1 MLTLAAYQ
9 SRSQASNQF
18 IGKADALEQLRYGFF
33 GEIGGLLSAVKK
45 SKRELGPK
53 QKDSVLEELGDALW
67 YLTTIGGEYKLTLET
82 LGKAALVDLQ
92 CRLGVQQD
100 RAETPIAFLEFDGLL
115 TLCYGKL
122 PDSKNSLLQE
132 LAAATG
138 NLFTT
143 EIHSIVPFEL
153 LGKLL
158 ADIIMVAAIFNL
170 KINEIAE
177 QNLNKIESRWP
188 PTPSKYIELFDAEMP
203 VHEQLPRKLSVHFV
217 ERELDGK
224 KFVIQQI
231 EGVNIGSRLT
241 DNRVA
246 PDGYRFHDVF
256 HLSYMA
262 HLGWSPVT
270 RALLKYKR
278 KSDPNKDEN
287 EDGARAMIIEEGIA
301 TWIFNHAAER
311 DYYINVKEGRLEY
324 GLLKQVCDMVKGY
337 EVDKCPLWQWERAI
351 LQGFEVFRQLLNAK
365 TGVVHINLHTHQIHF
380 ETTSTAVVAKLKSTK
395 NIANNVLADKKFS
408 KAKK

>member
-1 MLTLAAYQ
+1 MLTLAAYE

-18 IGKADALEQLRYGFF
+18 SGMVDALDQLRYGFF

-45 SKRELGPK
+45 SNRELGPK
-53 QKDSVLEELGDALW
+53 QKDTVLEELGDALW
-67 YLTTIGGEYKLTLET
+67 YLTTIGGEYKLSLEI

-92 CRLGVQQD
+92 NRLGVQQE
-100 RAETPIAFLEFDGLL
+100 RAEIPITFLELDGLI

-122 PDSKNSLLQE
+122 PESQNCLLQE
-132 LAAATG
+132 LAVATG
-138 NLFTT
+138 KLFTP
-143 EIHSIVPFEL
+143 EICSTVPGEL
-153 LGKLL
+153 LGTLL
-158 ADIIMVAAIFNL
+158 ADIILVAAIFNI

-177 QNLNKIESRWP
+177 QNLKKIESRWP
-188 PTPSKYIELFDAEMP
+188 PNPSKYIDLFDEEMP
-203 VHEQLPRKLSVHFV
+203 DHEQLPRNISVHFV
-217 ERELDGK
+217 ERELNGK

-231 EGVNIGSRLT
+231 KGVNIGSRLT
-241 DNRVA
+241 DNRVS

-256 HLSYMA
+256 HLAYMT

-287 EDGARAMIIEEGIA
+287 EDGARAIIIEEGIA

-311 DYYINVKEGRLEY
+311 EYYVNVKEGKLEY

-351 LQGFEVFRQLLNAK
+351 LQGFEVFRQLRDAK
-365 TGVVHINLHTHQIHF
+365 SGIVHINLQEHKIHF
-380 ETTSTAVVAKLKSTK
+380 ETTTPPAVVTKLKSMK
-395 NIANNVLADKKFS
+395 KLSALHLQSKKF
-408 KAKK
+408 